1 MPRREDQHKWPC
13 VHAQS
18 MASWNCVGQAANI
31 AQLAGFGALELI
43 TMIVQRAETVRW
55 NKDECRQLS
64 LRAKT
69 FINLLPWLEDTET
82 VEVRK
87 EKDKLV
93 LVLCRACILV
103 ERCNSKN
110 LVCHFLLAGMLADEL
125 RALHKE
131 LDRQLGDLQVVLQ
144 VIDRADTRLLKM
156 THDSVGA
163 QDIAQGVPVGLLPF
177 NTRVL
182 AKDGVTDEL
191 RKYPVV
197 GVPLRV
203 NSNQTPGLM
212 KFAFSEILKATD
224 NFSLGKQIGLGGFSS
239 VYKGQLRQDT
249 VAIKRASFEWQ
260 TPFHHL
266 ESERSERP
274 LNWPNRSRIVQGI
287 AQGVLYLHRLC
298 GLRII
303 HGDLKP
309 GNVLLDS
316 DLNPKICDFGTSKA
330 LKPGVDMDYTNIVAG
345 SRGFIAPEYNE
356 QGRLSFKSDVYSF
369 GVTLLQVIGGKKL
382 PPPPVAL
389 SVERLDYGPL
399 NKWAWD
405 LWHEGRTMEF
415 IDPSLNGEPQTEINR
430 WVQIALLC
438 IQKSPE
444 ERPSMSELVAML
456 SSKCECDQLQTPKT
470 TAMAV
475 WGGLGQAATVAQLVG
490 ADIGGLITMI
500 MQAAMTAQ
508 QNKKECEQLA
518 RRVFTIAELLQHLQ
532 DPDVLRRPEI
542 RRPLTGLDDTLREA
556 HELVL
561 SCQDKSAVYRLVM
574 AGRQA
579 EKFRDVQS
587 RIDSYLLLFPVIS
600 HMDITRRLD
609 RIYNILLPND
619 TAGPSTSAF
628 SMPQI
633 TVQFS
638 QSQDAA
644 KIVWKE
650 PHEVQQFTFK
660 ELAVAT
666 NKFANN
672 RMIGEGGS
680 CAVYMGRLR
689 DGREVAIKR
698 MRKDDTYPYYD
709 AMEQFMTE
717 ITFLPSVRHDHIIRL
732 FGCCYGPQEK
742 RQLLPSFRKR
752 KEEEEERLLVYEYME
767 NGSLDS
773 HLHGPRRSSSPVTA
787 SWKTRIEILLGVS
800 RAIEYLQSCGERP
813 LIHRDVKPLNIL
825 LDASWAPHLTDFG
838 LAITLEGPDHDDAV
852 LGTYGYAAP
861 EYVMTGTLNQTIDV
875 YSFGVV
881 MLEVLT
887 GKKAYFQPGEE
898 ESDNEYIMSGSE
910 NLVSFALPLIEAG
923 ELRKVLDRR
932 PSLEPAP
939 RQFEAAELVAQ
950 TAARC
955 LRLQAEERPPIS
967 EVVAKL
973 ETALRRVA

>member
-224 NFSLGKQIGLGGFSS
+224 NFSLGKQIGLG
-239 VYKGQLRQDT
+239 
-249 VAIKRASFEWQ
+249 
-260 TPFHHL
+260 
-266 ESERSERP
+266 ERSERP